1 MEVHVYLEDFDIENP
16 FERLVFE
23 LVLKYG
29 ENSHGHIPQWDK
41 LLRCFQE
48 IIGIGPRLVLRF

>member
-29 ENSHGHIPQWDK
+29 ENSHGHIP
-41 LLRCFQE
+41 
-48 IIGIGPRLVLRF
+48 